1 MELAVK
7 SSDFFAM
14 SNILFFKVFFLLIY
28 QRVYWR
34 QSSLKL
40 D

>member
-1 MELAVK
+1 
-7 SSDFFAM
+7 M
-14 SNILFFKVFFLLIY
+14 SNILFFKVFFWLIY

>member
-1 MELAVK
+1 
-7 SSDFFAM
+7 M